1 MSKLPISNL
10 ADITV
15 NLIGAA
21 QAVDSFGVP
30 CIIDTQ
36 NVLGAG
42 DPITPVVKTCY
53 SLQDLLDLGFA
64 TDDKA
69 YVLALHLLSYS
80 PKRVKSFVVA
90 SVSTLS
96 SAALTAVESANAN
109 WYVMLVTSRASADLQ
124 TCATWCETTAT
135 RRHVF
140 FGETQDSEAFGTG
153 ASVLSILENS
163 NRTRSLVMAR
173 KADAQELTFTISNAY
188 VALNSVSFNVNGTAV
203 GPVVYAVDSDSTLAA
218 VASAITATVPTIVAS
233 ATVTSGGA
241 GTDVDRE
248 IVIKAADPLIPVQIT
263 DYECTLGGSQNT
275 VAIVETNPGAGAADA
290 ELAGLLIPQG
300 LGQLTAAGKN
310 LAGLNTDDLSQTEY
324 SNVTG
329 HGGNCFVT
337 FGVYPMVQ
345 KGQTS
350 GFVAPGAHCFADTI
364 FVRDR
369 LEADLQNALLGVLAN
384 SGKIPFNNSGIAAV
398 AGALINTCNQYVT
411 KQMLEPFDVAKDWTI
426 PDISEVDPADKTA
439 RHLAGITANLTGT
452 GAIQSIAMT
461 VNITV

>member
-30 CIIDTQ
+30 CIVDSQ
-36 NVLGAG
+36 NVLGAAALN
-42 DPITPVVKTCY
+42 PTVRVCY
-53 SLQDLLDLGFA
+53 SLQDLLDLGYA

-69 YVLALHLLSYS
+69 YTLALHLLSFS
-80 PKRVKSFVVA
+80 QKRVKSFVVA

-96 SAALTAVESANAN
+96 SAELTKAEQANSA
-109 WYVMLVTSRASADLQ
+109 WYIMLVTSRATGDLQ

-140 FGETQDSEAFGTG
+140 FGETQDSAAFGTG
-153 ASVLSILENS
+153 ASVLSILETN
-163 NRTRSLVMAR
+163 NRTRSLIMAR
-173 KADAQELTFTISNAY
+173 KANPQTLTLTISAAF
-188 VALNSVSFNVNGTAV
+188 VALNSATVKVNGSATVAT
-203 GPVVYAVDSDSTLAA
+203 VYAVDSDSTLAA
-218 VASAITATVPTIVAS
+218 FAAAIVAAAPTIVAS
-233 ATVTSGGA
+233 AVVTSGGV

-248 IVIKAADPLIPVQIT
+248 IVITAYDPLIPVELT
-263 DYECTLGGSQNT
+263 EYACTLGASQNT
-275 VAIVETNPGAGAADA
+275 AAIVETNAGAGAADA
-290 ELAGLLIPQG
+290 ELAGYLIPQG
-300 LGQLTAAGKN
+300 LGQQTAAGKN
-310 LAGLNTDDLSQTEY
+310 LTGLQADDLSQTEY
-324 SNVTG
+324 ANATG

-350 GFVAPGAHCFADTI
+350 GFVAPGAHAFADTI

-369 LEADLQNALLGVLAN
+369 LESDLQSAVLGVLAN
-384 SGKIPFNNSGIAAV
+384 SGKVPYNNSGIAAV
-398 AGALINTCNQYVT
+398 AGALIGVCNQYVA
-411 KQMLEPFDVAKDWTI
+411 KQMLEPFDVATDWTI
-426 PDISEVDPADKTA
+426 PDIGDVDPADKTA

-461 VNITV
+461 VNVTV

>member
-36 NVLGAG
+36 NVLGAAALN
-42 DPITPVVKTCY
+42 PTVRTCY
-53 SLQDLLDLGFA
+53 SLQDLLDLGYA

-69 YVLALHLLSYS
+69 YTLALHLLSYS
-80 PKRVKSFVVA
+80 TKRVKSFVVA
-90 SVSTLS
+90 SVAALS
-96 SAALTAVESANAN
+96 SAELTKVEQANAN
-109 WYVMLVTSRASADLQ
+109 WYIMLVTSRASGDLQ

-140 FGETQDSEAFGTG
+140 FGETQDSAAFGTG
-153 ASVLSILENS
+153 ASVLSILETS
-163 NRTRSLVMAR
+163 NRTRSLIMAR
-173 KADAQELTFTISNAY
+173 KADPQTLTLTVSDAF
-188 VALNSVSFNVNGTAV
+188 VALNSVTVKVNGSATVA
-203 GPVVYAVDSDSTLAA
+203 VVYAVDSNSTLDALAA
-218 VASAITATVPTIVAS
+218 AIVAAAPTIVAS
-233 ATVTSGGA
+233 ATTAGGL
-241 GTDVDRE
+241 GSNNR
-248 IVIKAADPLIPVQIT
+248 VITITAYDPLIPVQIT
-263 DYECTLGGSQNT
+263 DYACTLGGSQNT
-275 VAIVETNPGAGAADA
+275 AAIVETNVGAGAADA

-310 LAGLNTDDLSQTEY
+310 LAGLSTDDLSQTEY
-324 SNVTG
+324 ANATG

-369 LEADLQNALLGVLAN
+369 LESDLQNALLGVLAN
-384 SGKIPFNNSGIAAV
+384 SDKVPYNNSGIAAV
-398 AGALINTCNQYVT
+398 AGALINVCNQYVT
-411 KQMLEPFDVAKDWTI
+411 KQMLEPFDVATDWTI